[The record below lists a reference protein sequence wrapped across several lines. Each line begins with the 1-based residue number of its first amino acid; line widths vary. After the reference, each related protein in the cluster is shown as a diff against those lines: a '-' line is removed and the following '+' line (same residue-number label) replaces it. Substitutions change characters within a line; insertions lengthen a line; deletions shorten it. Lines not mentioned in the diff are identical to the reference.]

1 MRVTQSMLTNNNL
14 KYISNSYK
22 DLQRLSDQITTGK
35 KITKPSDDPVVA
47 MKGMRYRTQVSEIKQ
62 YQRNLNE
69 GYNWMEN
76 ADTAL
81 DSANQI
87 LQKIREL
94 TVQASNDTYDET
106 ARKNIV
112 DEITT
117 LQEQLVTLAETK
129 VGDKYIFNGTDTAS
143 SPMNLNQIDME
154 FEGFQAGLSN
164 GSINP
169 SEYVINYQGNKYTY
183 DSTDNMFK
191 NKNGSSIEI
200 DGNTGE
206 ITYIYQEELPYKD
219 GETVAAE
226 KKIDSGSIVISKD
239 TAVSTN
245 SNQVLLE
252 VSKGISIPVNITS
265 SNAFSLDMFGG
276 IEAIKKMIL
285 DPDAT
290 GKEITKSLDAID
302 GYITDVVSTQSQLG
316 AQLNRAEMV
325 ESRLKKQE
333 VVANQTLSEN
343 ENMDFEEAVMGYLTQ
358 QLVHNASLQV
368 GAQIMQRSLVDFLR

>member
-14 KYISNSYK
+14 KYISNSYS

-47 MKGMRYRTQVSEIKQ
+47 MKGMRYRTQVAEIKQ

-112 DEITT
+112 NEITT

-143 SPMNLNQIDME
+143 SPMNLNQINMD
-154 FEGFQAGLSN
+154 FGGFQAGLAD

-169 SEYVINYQGNKYTY
+169 SEYVINYQGNNYTY
-183 DSTDNMFK
+183 DSTDNMYK
-191 NKNGSSIEI
+191 DKNGSSIKI
-200 DGNTGE
+200 DESTGE
-206 ITYIYQEELPYKD
+206 ITYTYQEELAYKD
-219 GETVAAE
+219 GETVAVE
-226 KKIDSGSIVISKD
+226 KNLDSESIVISKD

-245 SNQVLLE
+245 SNRVLLE
-252 VSKGISIPVNITS
+252 VSKGVSIPVNVV
-265 SNAFSLDMFGG
+265 SNEAFSLDMFGG
-276 IEAIKKMIL
+276 IEAIKKMIS

-302 GYITDVVSTQSQLG
+302 GYINNVVSTQSQLG

-325 ESRLKKQE
+325 ESRLKQQE
-333 VVANQTLSEN
+333 VVANKTLSEN
-343 ENMDFEEAVMGYLTQ
+343 EDMDFEEAVMGYLTQ
-358 QLVHNASLQV
+358 QMVHNAALQV
-368 GAQIMQRSLVDFLR
+368 GAQIIQRSLVDFLR

>member
-14 KYISNSYK
+14 KYISNSYS

-47 MKGMRYRTQVSEIKQ
+47 MKGMRYRTQVAEIKQ

-112 DEITT
+112 NEMTT

-206 ITYIYQEELPYKD
+206 ITYTYQEELPYKD

-245 SNQVLLE
+245 SNRVLLE
-252 VSKGISIPVNITS
+252 VSKGVSIPVNVV
-265 SNAFSLDMFGG
+265 SNEAFSLDMFGG
-276 IEAIKKMIL
+276 IEAIKKMIS

-302 GYITDVVSTQSQLG
+302 GYINNVVSRQSQLG

-325 ESRLKKQE
+325 ESRLKQQE
-333 VVANQTLSEN
+333 VVANKTLSEN
-343 ENMDFEEAVMGYLTQ
+343 EDMDFEEAVTKYLTQ
-358 QLVHNASLQV
+358 QMVHNAALQV
-368 GAQIMQRSLVDFLR
+368 GAQIIQRSLVDFLR

>member
-1 MRVTQSMLTNNNL
+1 
-14 KYISNSYK
+14 
-22 DLQRLSDQITTGK
+22 
-35 KITKPSDDPVVA
+35 
-47 MKGMRYRTQVSEIKQ
+47 MKGMRYRTQVAEIKQ

-112 DEITT
+112 NEITT

-143 SPMNLNQIDME
+143 SPMNLNQINME
-154 FEGFQAGLSN
+154 FGGFQAGLAD

-169 SEYVINYQGNKYTY
+169 SEYVINYQGNNYTY
-183 DSTDNMFK
+183 DSTDNMYK
-191 NKNGSSIEI
+191 DKNGSSIKI
-200 DGNTGE
+200 DESTGE
-206 ITYIYQEELPYKD
+206 ITYTYQEELAYKD
-219 GETVAAE
+219 GETVAVE
-226 KKIDSGSIVISKD
+226 KNLDSESIVISKD

-245 SNQVLLE
+245 SNRVLLE
-252 VSKGISIPVNITS
+252 VSKGVSIPVNVV
-265 SNAFSLDMFGG
+265 SNEAFSLDMFGG
-276 IEAIKKMIL
+276 IEAIKKMIS

-302 GYITDVVSTQSQLG
+302 GYINNVVSTQSQLG

-325 ESRLKKQE
+325 ESRLKQQE
-333 VVANQTLSEN
+333 VVANKTLSEN
-343 ENMDFEEAVMGYLTQ
+343 EDMDFEEAVMGYLTQ
-358 QLVHNASLQV
+358 QMVHNAALQV
-368 GAQIMQRSLVDFLR
+368 GAQIIQRSLVDFLR

>member
-14 KYISNSYK
+14 KYISNSYS
-22 DLQRLSDQITTGK
+22 DLQKLSDQITTGK

-47 MKGMRYRTQVSEIKQ
+47 MKGMRYRTQVAEIEQ

-76 ADTAL
+76 ADTSL

-94 TVQASNDTYDET
+94 TVQASNDTYDAT

-112 DEITT
+112 NEITT

-143 SPMNLNQIDME
+143 APINLNQIDME
-154 FEGFQAGLSN
+154 FGGFQAGLSD

-183 DSTDNMFK
+183 DSTENLFK
-191 NKNGSSIEI
+191 DKNGSSIEI
-200 DGNTGE
+200 DGSTGE
-206 ITYIYQEELPYKD
+206 ITYTYQEELAYKD
-219 GETVAAE
+219 GETVATE
-226 KKIDSGSIVISKD
+226 KKIDSSNIVISKD

-245 SNQVLLE
+245 SNRVLLE
-252 VSKGISIPVNITS
+252 VSKGVSIPVNVVS
-265 SNAFSLDMFGG
+265 SEAFSLDMFGG
-276 IEAIKKMIL
+276 LEAIKKMIS

-302 GYITDVVSTQSQLG
+302 GYINSVVSTRSQLG
-316 AQLNRAEMV
+316 AQVNRAEMV
-325 ESRLKKQE
+325 ESRLMQQE
-333 VVANQTLSEN
+333 VVANKTLSEN
-343 ENMDFEEAVMGYLTQ
+343 EDIDFEEAVTKYLTQ
-358 QLVHNASLQV
+358 QMVHNAALQV
-368 GAQIMQRSLVDFLR
+368 GAQIIQKSLLDFLR

>member
-14 KYISNSYK
+14 KYISNSYS
-22 DLQRLSDQITTGK
+22 DLQKLSDQITTGK

-47 MKGMRYRTQVSEIKQ
+47 MKGMRYRTQVAEIEQ

-76 ADTAL
+76 ADTSL

-87 LQKIREL
+87 LQKVREL
-94 TVQASNDTYDET
+94 TVQASNDTYDAT

-112 DEITT
+112 NEIST

-143 SPMNLNQIDME
+143 APINLNQIDME
-154 FEGFQAGLSN
+154 FGGFQAGLSD

-169 SEYVINYQGNKYTY
+169 SEYAINYQGNKYTY

-191 NKNGSSIEI
+191 DKNGSSIEI
-200 DGNTGE
+200 DGSTGE
-206 ITYIYQEELPYKD
+206 ITHTYQEELAYKD
-219 GETVAAE
+219 GETVATQ
-226 KKIDSGSIVISKD
+226 KKIDSGNIVISKD

-245 SNQVLLE
+245 SNRVLLE
-252 VSKGISIPVNITS
+252 VSKGVTIPVNVVS
-265 SNAFSLDMFGG
+265 SEAFSLDMFGG
-276 IEAIKKMIL
+276 LEAIKKMIS

-302 GYITDVVSTQSQLG
+302 GYINSVVSTRSQLG
-316 AQLNRAEMV
+316 AQVNRAEMV
-325 ESRLKKQE
+325 ESRLMQQE
-333 VVANQTLSEN
+333 VVANKTLSEN
-343 ENMDFEEAVMGYLTQ
+343 EDVDFEEAVTKYLTQ
-358 QLVHNASLQV
+358 QMVHNAALQV
-368 GAQIMQRSLVDFLR
+368 GAQIIQKSLLDFLR

>member
-14 KYISNSYK
+14 KYISNSYS

-47 MKGMRYRTQVSEIKQ
+47 MKGMRYRTQVAEIKQ

-112 DEITT
+112 NEITT

-143 SPMNLNQIDME
+143 SPMNLNQINME
-154 FEGFQAGLSN
+154 FGGFQAGLAD

-169 SEYVINYQGNKYTY
+169 SEYVINYQGNNYTY
-183 DSTDNMFK
+183 DSTDNMYK
-191 NKNGSSIEI
+191 DKNGSSIKI
-200 DGNTGE
+200 DESTGE
-206 ITYIYQEELPYKD
+206 ITYTYQEELAYKD
-219 GETVAAE
+219 GETVAVE
-226 KKIDSGSIVISKD
+226 KNLDSESIVISKD

-245 SNQVLLE
+245 SNRVLLE
-252 VSKGISIPVNITS
+252 VSKGVSIPVNVV
-265 SNAFSLDMFGG
+265 SNEAFSLDMFGG
-276 IEAIKKMIL
+276 IEAIKKMIS

-302 GYITDVVSTQSQLG
+302 GYINNVVSTQSQLG

-325 ESRLKKQE
+325 ESRLKQQE
-333 VVANQTLSEN
+333 VVANKTLSEN
-343 ENMDFEEAVMGYLTQ
+343 EDMDFEEAVMGYLTQ
-358 QLVHNASLQV
+358 QMVHNAALQV
-368 GAQIMQRSLVDFLR
+368 GAQIIQRSLVDFLR